1 MKQLGDLI
9 LPDSIQ
15 WTNRYAW
22 APVAVETVRTLGG
35 SQVVWSAPL
44 VGGRPIDLEAA
55 DDVTWLSL
63 GQVQAIHAMAVQPGG
78 VFTLTWEDEE
88 FQLMFRHQ
96 DPPAISFTPIRPHST
111 LFNGMIKLMAV

>member
-9 LPDSIQ
+9 LPDSLQ

-22 APVAVETVRTLGG
+22 APVAVETARTLGG

-63 GQVQAIHAMAVQPGG
+63 GQVQTIYAMAVQPGG
-78 VFTLTWEDEE
+78 VFTLIWDDEE
-88 FQLMFRHQ
+88 FQVMFRHQ

-111 LFNGMIKLMAV
+111 